1 MHSCLHRR
9 LGDPVSTRLHYYAP
23 SRPTLPA
30 GETDGRLASSDRLAG
45 GALRKEK
52 VPMDSHIVAER
63 TCRIAG
69 EVVGPGRKDDDE
81 LRNIFN
87 HRAGGKKR

>member
-1 MHSCLHRR
+1 
-9 LGDPVSTRLHYYAP
+9 
-23 SRPTLPA
+23 
-30 GETDGRLASSDRLAG
+30 
-45 GALRKEK
+45 
-52 VPMDSHIVAER
+52 MDSHIVAER
-63 TCRIAG
+63 TSRIAG